1 MNFTV
6 SINVN
11 NKEKANQKSKRLN
24 SSSNNFSRNY
34 SNRENKESAKS
45 VLTASSDTPCDTLN
59 GPNEQRLNHPKNVII
74 GHLNISSVRN
84 KFSGFKGLVLK
95 ETDIC
100 SLTETK
106 IDDSFPNFQ
115 FFAEGYRIFR
125 KDRNKNGD
133 GLLLYVNEG
142 IPGKLIN
149 SYDFK
154 KGSEIIAFEFSISN
168 KKWLLLG
175 NYKPPSQNDLSFLN
189 EIKLSLNFFSS
200 SYENFL
206 LLGDFNLSRENP
218 NFKNLFNSFD
228 LESLI
233 KTPTCYKSLSS
244 PTCNDLILTNKKNLF
259 MKSST
264 VETGMSDFHKL
275 TTTILRKTISK
286 GNAKKIFYRDYKAF
300 DQNTFETDFNR
311 N

>member
-1 MNFTV
+1 MLTV
-6 SINVN
+6 
-11 NKEKANQKSKRLN
+11 
-24 SSSNNFSRNY
+24 
-34 SNRENKESAKS
+34 
-45 VLTASSDTPCDTLN
+45 
-59 GPNEQRLNHPKNVII
+59 
-74 GHLNISSVRN
+74 
-84 KFSGFKGLVLK
+84 
-95 ETDIC
+95 
-100 SLTETK
+100 
-106 IDDSFPNFQ
+106 
-115 FFAEGYRIFR
+115 
-125 KDRNKNGD
+125 KNGS
-133 GLLLYVNEG
+133 GLLLYINED

-154 KGSEIIAFEFSISN
+154 EGSEIIVFEFSISK

-175 NYKPPSQNDLSFLN
+175 NYKPPSQNELSFIN

-300 DQNTFETDFNR
+300 DHNTFEMRLQSKFRSKILSITRSFSLYF
-311 N
+311 